1 MNKTARGANTTPRT
15 TLLNL
20 QRSRVRL
27 LRKLSE
33 GDDRQAAK
41 IGRRALAKVS
51 RTVVTGRALPHRLS
65 IPSRELVSIIKV
77 DVEVADAI
85 RAQDVE
91 SAVEGIHNTFKLAG
105 RSPQSLAPASK
116 LITISNL
123 PATQQVRLLEYLNA
137 PASMT
142 KEDVGPVAKPLAAL
156 FLEYVQQGPLSLK
169 ACRHGN
175 PSISG
180 LCHKP
185 PCPEAP

>member
-1 MNKTARGANTTPRT
+1 MNKTLRGANTTPQT
-15 TLLNL
+15 TLRNL

-41 IGRRALAKVS
+41 IGRRALAKAN
-51 RTVVTGRALPHRLS
+51 RTVTTGQALPHRLS
-65 IPSRELVSIIKV
+65 VPSQELASIIKV
-77 DVEVADAI
+77 DIEVADAI

-91 SAVEGIHNTFKLAG
+91 LVVKGIHNAFRLAG
-105 RSPQSLAPASK
+105 HSSQSL
-116 LITISNL
+116 T
-123 PATQQVRLLEYLNA
+123 PATKLVTTSHLPPAQVAQLIEYLNA
-137 PASMT
+137 PAVIA
-142 KEDVGPVAKPLAAL
+142 KEDVSPAAKPTALL
-156 FLEYVQQGPLSLK
+156 FLEYVHQDPLGLK

-175 PSISG
+175 SSISG